1 MDRIVQMRAFARVVE
16 TGSFTKAADS
26 MDLPKASLTRLVQAL
41 EARLRVQLLTRTT
54 RKVSVTQDGAAY
66 YERTMAL
73 LSELEAIDQG
83 MLHDQSKPR
92 GRLRVDVTTLT
103 GSRVLIPA
111 LADFHDRYPDI
122 QIALGVSDRAID
134 LLVDNVDFVLRV
146 GAVQDAGLVAR
157 RVGQIQ
163 FCTCA
168 APAYLQ
174 KHGTPLAPQDLD
186 REPHQA
192 VGYFSSRTGRVFPF
206 VFHRGD
212 ERVEIEGRRRLDVND
227 SNAYVAAG
235 LAGLGVVQLARYA
248 VQNQLDSGELVPL
261 FPEWHHNAVP
271 VYLVYSP
278 NRYVSARM
286 RVFIEWV
293 AETLANK
300 GLGPD

>member
-54 RKVSVTQDGAAY
+54 RKVTVTQDGAAY

-111 LADFHDRYPDI
+111 LGDFHERYPDI

-168 APAYLQ
+168 SPAYLE
-174 KHGTPLAPQDLD
+174 KHGTPETPEDLD

-212 ERVEIEGRRRLDVND
+212 ERLEVEGRRRLDVND

-235 LAGLGVVQLARYA
+235 LAGLGVVQLAKYA
-248 VQNQLDSGELVPL
+248 VQEQLTSGELVPL

-293 AETLANK
+293 AETLAKK

>member
-54 RKVSVTQDGAAY
+54 RKVTVTQDGAAY

-83 MLHDQSKPR
+83 MLHDQSRPR

-111 LADFHDRYPDI
+111 LGDFHARYPDI

-168 APAYLQ
+168 SPAYLAT
-174 KHGTPLAPQDLD
+174 HGTPETPEDLD

-212 ERVEIEGRRRLDVND
+212 ERIEIEGRRRLDVND
-227 SNAYVAAG
+227 SNSYVDAG
-235 LAGLGVVQLARYA
+235 LAGLGVVQLAKYA
-248 VQNQLDSGELVPL
+248 VQEQLTSGELVPL
-261 FPEWHHNAVP
+261 FPGWHHNAVP
-271 VYLVYSP
+271 VHLVYSP

-293 AETLANK
+293 AETLAKK
-300 GLGPD
+300 GLGPE

>member
-54 RKVSVTQDGAAY
+54 RKVTVTQDGAAY
-66 YERTMAL
+66 YERTVAL
-73 LSELEAIDQG
+73 LNELEAIDQG

-111 LADFHDRYPDI
+111 LGDFHARYPDI

-146 GAVQDAGLVAR
+146 GPVQDAGLVAR

-168 APAYLQ
+168 SPAYLAA
-174 KHGTPLAPQDLD
+174 HGTPQAPGDLD

-206 VFHRGD
+206 VFHRGG
-212 ERVEIEGRRRLDVND
+212 ERLEIEGRRRLDVND

-235 LAGLGVVQLARYA
+235 LAGLGVVQLAKYA
-248 VQNQLDSGELVPL
+248 VKEQLDRGELVPL

-278 NRYVSARM
+278 NRFVSARM

-293 AETLANK
+293 VETLAKK

>member
-54 RKVSVTQDGAAY
+54 RKVTVTQDGAAY

-111 LADFHDRYPDI
+111 LGDFHERYPDI

-146 GAVQDAGLVAR
+146 GPVQDAGLVAR

-168 APAYLQ
+168 SPAYLA
-174 KHGTPLAPQDLD
+174 KHGTPATPQELDL
-186 REPHQA
+186 EPHQA

-212 ERVEIEGRRRLDVND
+212 ERIEVEGRRRLDVND

-235 LAGLGVVQLARYA
+235 LAGLGIVQLAKYA
-248 VQNQLDSGELVPL
+248 VQEHLDSGELVPL

-271 VYLVYSP
+271 VHLVYSP

-293 AETLANK
+293 AETLAKK

>member
-168 APAYLQ
+168 SPA
-174 KHGTPLAPQDLD
+174 
-186 REPHQA
+186 
-192 VGYFSSRTGRVFPF
+192 
-206 VFHRGD
+206 
-212 ERVEIEGRRRLDVND
+212 
-227 SNAYVAAG
+227 
-235 LAGLGVVQLARYA
+235 
-248 VQNQLDSGELVPL
+248 
-261 FPEWHHNAVP
+261 
-271 VYLVYSP
+271 
-278 NRYVSARM
+278 
-286 RVFIEWV
+286 
-293 AETLANK
+293 
-300 GLGPD
+300 

>member
-54 RKVSVTQDGAAY
+54 RKVTVTQDGAVY

-73 LSELEAIDQG
+73 LNELEAIDQG
-83 MLHDQSKPR
+83 MLHDNSKPR

-111 LADFHDRYPDI
+111 MADFHERYPDVE
-122 QIALGVSDRAID
+122 IALGVSDRSID

-146 GAVQDAGLVAR
+146 GPVQDAGLVAR
-157 RVGQIQ
+157 KVGQIR
-163 FCTCA
+163 FVTCA
-168 APAYLQ
+168 SPAYLAA
-174 KHGTPLAPQDLD
+174 HGTPQDPADLD
-186 REPHQA
+186 RAPHHA

-212 ERVEIEGRRRLDVND
+212 ERVEIQGRRRLDVND

-235 LAGLGVVQLARYA
+235 LAGLGVVQLAQYA
-248 VQNQLDSGELVPL
+248 VREQVERGELVPL
-261 FPEWHHNAVP
+261 FPDWHHNAVP

-286 RVFIEWV
+286 RVFIDWIV
-293 AETLANK
+293 ETLAKK
-300 GLGPD
+300 GLGPT

>member
-54 RKVSVTQDGAAY
+54 RKVTVTQDGAAY

-111 LADFHDRYPDI
+111 LGDFHERYPDI

-146 GAVQDAGLVAR
+146 GPVQDAGLVAR

-168 APAYLQ
+168 SPAYL
-174 KHGTPLAPQDLD
+174 KKYGRPETPQELD
-186 REPHQA
+186 VEPHQA

-212 ERVEIEGRRRLDVND
+212 ERIEVEGRRRLDVND

-235 LAGLGVVQLARYA
+235 LAGLGIVQLAKYA
-248 VQNQLDSGELVPL
+248 VQEQLDSGELVAL

-293 AETLANK
+293 AETLAKK

>member
-1 MDRIVQMRAFARVVE
+1 MRAFARVVE

-54 RKVSVTQDGAAY
+54 RKVTVTQDGAIY

-73 LSELEAIDQG
+73 LNELEAIDQG
-83 MLHDQSKPR
+83 MLHENSKPR

-111 LADFHDRYPDI
+111 LPDFHERYPDVE
-122 QIALGVSDRAID
+122 IALGVSDRSID

-146 GAVQDAGLVAR
+146 GPVQDAGLVAR
-157 RVGQIQ
+157 RVGQIL

-168 APAYLQ
+168 APSYIE
-174 KHGTPLAPQDLD
+174 KHGLPREPRDLD

-212 ERVEIEGRRRLDVND
+212 ERLEIEGRRRLDVND

-235 LAGLGVVQLARYA
+235 LSGLGVVQLAKYA
-248 VQNQLDSGELVPL
+248 VEDHLARGELVPL
-261 FPEWHHNAVP
+261 FPEWHHNPIP

-286 RVFIEWV
+286 RVFIDWV
-293 AETLANK
+293 VETLARR
-300 GLGPD
+300 GLGPT

>member
-235 LAGLGVVQLARYA
+235 LAGLGVVQLAQYA
-248 VQNQLDSGELVPL
+248 VQDQLDSGELVPL

-293 AETLANK
+293 AETLAKK

>member
-54 RKVSVTQDGAAY
+54 RKVTVTQDGAVY

-73 LSELEAIDQG
+73 LNELEAIDQG
-83 MLHDQSKPR
+83 MLHDNSKPR

-111 LADFHDRYPDI
+111 MADFHERYPDVE
-122 QIALGVSDRAID
+122 IALGVSDRSID

-146 GAVQDAGLVAR
+146 GPVQDAGLVAR
-157 RVGQIQ
+157 KVGQIR
-163 FCTCA
+163 FVTCA
-168 APAYLQ
+168 SPGYLAT
-174 KHGTPLAPQDLD
+174 HGTPQDPADLD
-186 REPHQA
+186 REPHHA

-212 ERVEIEGRRRLDVND
+212 ERVEIQGRRRLDVND

-235 LAGLGVVQLARYA
+235 LAGLGVVQLAQYA
-248 VQNQLDSGELVPL
+248 VQEQVHKGELVPL
-261 FPEWHHNAVP
+261 FPDWHHNAVP

-286 RVFIEWV
+286 RVFIDWIV
-293 AETLANK
+293 ETLAKK
-300 GLGPD
+300 GLGPT

>member
-54 RKVSVTQDGAAY
+54 RKVTVTQDGALY

-73 LSELEAIDQG
+73 LNELEAIDQG
-83 MLHDQSKPR
+83 MLHDNSRPR

-111 LADFHDRYPDI
+111 LGEFQRLYPDI
-122 QIALGVSDRAID
+122 ELALGVSDRAID
-134 LLVDNVDFVLRV
+134 LLVDNVDCVLRV
-146 GAVQDAGLVAR
+146 GPVQDAGLVAR
-157 RVGQIQ
+157 RVGQIH

-168 APAYLQ
+168 APAYLAR
-174 KHGTPLAPQDLD
+174 HGTPTDPRELD
-186 REPHQA
+186 SEAHLA

-206 VFHRGD
+206 VFHREG
-212 ERVEIEGRRRLDVND
+212 ERLEVQGRRRLDVND

-235 LAGLGVVQLARYA
+235 LAGLGVVQVARYA
-248 VQNQLDSGELVPL
+248 VEDELARGELVPL
-261 FPEWHHNAVP
+261 FDGWHHSAVP
-271 VYLVYSP
+271 IYVVYSP

-286 RVFIEWV
+286 RVFIDWV
-293 AETLANK
+293 AQALTAR
-300 GLGPD
+300 GLGVG

>member
-174 KHGTPLAPQDLD
+174 KHGTPQAPQDLD

-206 VFHRGD
+206 VFHRDD

-248 VQNQLDSGELVPL
+248 VQDQLDSGELVPL

-293 AETLANK
+293 AETLAKK

>member
-174 KHGTPLAPQDLD
+174 KHGTPQAPQDLD

-248 VQNQLDSGELVPL
+248 VQDQLDSGELVPL
-261 FPEWHHNAVP
+261 FAEWHHNAVP

-293 AETLANK
+293 AETLAKK

>member
-54 RKVSVTQDGAAY
+54 RKVTVTQDGAAY

-111 LADFHDRYPDI
+111 LGDFHERYPDI

-146 GAVQDAGLVAR
+146 GPVQDAGLVAR

-168 APAYLQ
+168 SPAYLA
-174 KHGTPLAPQDLD
+174 KHGTPTTPQELDL
-186 REPHQA
+186 EPHQA

-212 ERVEIEGRRRLDVND
+212 ERIEVEGRRRLDVND

-235 LAGLGVVQLARYA
+235 LAGLGIVQLAKYA
-248 VQNQLDSGELVPL
+248 VQEHLDNGELVPL

-271 VYLVYSP
+271 VHLVYSP

-293 AETLANK
+293 AETLAKK

>member
-54 RKVSVTQDGAAY
+54 RKVTVTQDGAVY

-73 LSELEAIDQG
+73 LNELEAIDQG
-83 MLHDQSKPR
+83 MLHDHSKPR

-111 LADFHDRYPDI
+111 LGDFHARYPDI
-122 QIALGVSDRAID
+122 EIALGVSDRSID

-146 GAVQDAGLVAR
+146 GPVQDAGLVAR
-157 RVGQIQ
+157 KVGQIR
-163 FCTCA
+163 FVTCA
-168 APAYLQ
+168 APSYLAA
-174 KHGTPLAPQDLD
+174 HGTPQAPQELD
-186 REPHQA
+186 VEPHRA
-192 VGYFSSRTGRVFPF
+192 VGYFSSRTGRPFPF
-206 VFHRGD
+206 VFHRGG
-212 ERVEIEGRRRLDVND
+212 ERVEIQGRRRLDVND

-235 LAGLGVVQLARYA
+235 LAGLGVVQLAQYA
-248 VQNQLDSGELVPL
+248 VQEQVERGELVPL
-261 FPEWHHNAVP
+261 FPDWHHNAVP
-271 VYLVYSP
+271 VFLVYSP

-286 RVFIEWV
+286 RVFIDWIV
-293 AETLANK
+293 ETLAKK
-300 GLGPD
+300 GLGPT

>member
-248 VQNQLDSGELVPL
+248 VQDQLDSGELVPL

>member
-186 REPHQA
+186 QEPHQA

-235 LAGLGVVQLARYA
+235 LAGLGVVQLAQYA
-248 VQNQLDSGELVPL
+248 VQDQLDSGELVPL

-293 AETLANK
+293 AETLAKK